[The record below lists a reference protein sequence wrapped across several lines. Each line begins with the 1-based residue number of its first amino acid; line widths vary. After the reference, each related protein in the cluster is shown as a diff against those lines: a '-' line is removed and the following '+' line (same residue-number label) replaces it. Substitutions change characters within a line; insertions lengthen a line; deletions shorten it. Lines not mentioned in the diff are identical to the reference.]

1 MSTTLA
7 EIVDRNGTELEIY
20 DSSAGLVFLMKHKGN
35 DEGIKFFVEP
45 GEMVETIVTAFR
57 ISRNAK

>member
-20 DSSAGLVFLMKHKGN
+20 DSSAGLVFLMRHK
-35 DEGIKFFVEP
+35 DSAEGIKFFVEP
-45 GEMVETIVTAFR
+45 GEMVEDIAVAFR